1 MKETYSEI
9 EITYNESDHVFEFEY
24 EGKFITRDTLKK
36 AKEYIDNPPEPKKK
50 NQFVPVAVFYR
61 HWSEMV
67 KGKITSLVD
76 GSYRQECWVTS
87 DAGKR
92 EKKSA
97 GEVYL
102 STPENN
108 EIYQKCLDID
118 KEIASAREKREALF
132 STIQTAMVLKSKQ
145 EGGKA

>member
-76 GSYRQECWVTS
+76 GS
-87 DAGKR
+87 
-92 EKKSA
+92 
-97 GEVYL
+97 EVYL